1 MRGHGH
7 EPYPVWKQLPLDPDD
22 RKNAPDAVL
31 REIGTIL
38 AAALG
43 TAFVVNL
50 LLLAFGIG

>member
-50 LLLAFGIG
+50 LLLTFGIG